1 MKTLR
6 RILISLLILLPLS
19 AAAQREVTPVES
31 DDKKP
36 RTPTLHYYDKHG
48 NPLDEPVLF
57 LATLDTVDT
66 KKSSAAPVYPRLH
79 ALDFGVN
86 FMDGILAIAG
96 QKYGGADIW
105 ASLSMWNWLF
115 PTVELGLAG
124 AHNTPEGLNYTYKGS
139 PAFYAKIGADYNFL
153 YRAIRNTASCSA
165 CVPDSL
171 HSPGRWPMSPSPTP
185 TGGRPPASTS
195 PARVPP
201 PSMASSSPAYA
212 STSGGVSRSDGPSA
226 IGSCSHVPT
235 ARSPDPGMCPGSA
248 PATTTSG
255 PLYRSFT
262 PSPWPIKNPR
272 MLNNLTPNHFL
283 SVFSLSFKK

>member
-153 YRAIRNTASCSA
+153 YKSNPQYRILLGLRAGFSSFSWSLADVTVSDPYWGQTARFDITGQSATALYGELLAGIRVNIWRRL
-165 CVPDSL
+165 SL
-171 HSPGRWPMSPSPTP
+171 GWTFRYRFMFTC
-185 TGGRPPASTS
+185 
-195 PARVPP
+195 
-201 PSMASSSPAYA
+201 
-212 STSGGVSRSDGPSA
+212 SDGSLSRPWY
-226 IGSCSHVPT
+226 VPGFG
-235 ARSPDPGMCPGSA
+235 ARDNHFGATLSLIYTLPLADKKSPDV
-248 PATTTSG
+248 
-255 PLYRSFT
+255 
-262 PSPWPIKNPR
+262 K
-272 MLNNLTPNHFL
+272 
-283 SVFSLSFKK
+283 